1 MNKTDV
7 AEIYDEN
14 YAQKYNKRFLLNE
27 QSKNNADFENVKHN
41 IKNQIVT
48 NVSPLTPEMQH
59 QLETEGYVVLD
70 NFLSEAEL
78 QELRDF
84 DSVHP
89 LPDDMASSD
98 ASVTSLTSDL
108 SYRQKLGGKFKKIVT
123 PKLAKL
129 IPHYRFVFSLWFR
142 KKPNSKNN
150 SIILHQDPS
159 FTDELQY
166 LSLGIWCSLNDV
178 DIEKSCLCVV
188 KGSHKLNS
196 HRRSYFISHGFPYEQ
211 TVLSCMEDN
220 YLTPISLKAGQA
232 ILFDKRLFHGSPPN
246 VSNIERVAATCFSLL
261 PQDAPLY
268 FYYRES
274 KKADQLEIYEVE
286 DDFYDNYIW
295 GEKPHSNGVKLIG
308 TEDYTYDP
316 ITPEIIAE
324 VLEPLH
330 QETSTNNSLVT
341 TQNQGGIKEKFF
353 SFFNLLR
360 GNDWW
365 FYKIPPLLAIA
376 YAQILI
382 QDTPTQQSIVTLLTL
397 LISMFFVAAYGHVV
411 NDIFDIEIDSQAG
424 KQNRMASLSKG
435 QQTLLS
441 LSLAILG
448 LIPWWFLG
456 FNSTSAILLGSI
468 YTLLT
473 IYPAPPLRLKER
485 YIWGVVADAATVHA
499 IPTLLVATVFSNLI
513 ATSESGSHF
522 LAIVATVWGFGC
534 GVRGIL
540 LHQIWDR
547 DNDLKS
553 GIKTL
558 ATKFGVESLRFWI
571 NYIVFPLEA
580 ILSVV
585 LVLLISQS
593 APLLF
598 VSFTIYL
605 LLQFFSTEYDKLN
618 PSPSVGKNI
627 LLHDFYEVWLP
638 LSLVTL
644 LSFRQPLFL
653 ILLVLHIILFYFA
666 IKQRLVVLAHSL
678 TLRLKKMINSNT
690 SMQESLEINTD
701 KVENNHAQNKNQ
713 TFMEFPSSK
722 LEMSIVKAIDFL
734 SQNQLDDGE
743 FPTYEDSFEKL
754 SKFDSSP
761 FATSLILYSLNF
773 LVSDNSNNKVKQII
787 DKGLKFLIQER
798 ELGDLWRYWSSKN
811 EKHTKIPPDLDDIC
825 CISYILK
832 INNISFNKNIGFIL
846 DNRNKDGIF
855 YTWILPRSM
864 RSILLNLITFGK
876 ALSNSE
882 DVWQAAEKDDI
893 CCVVNSNVLLYLG
906 ETTKTQKSIKYLL
919 DVVYKGNEEEN
930 TEFYAH
936 KLSFYYMF
944 SRAYYNGVKSLGIAK
959 NLLINKI
966 LKFQKSD
973 GSFGDE
979 LLTALAICTL
989 INFNYVSPALSK
1001 AINFILDTQKEEGY
1015 WKRLAMFG
1023 GKHTQHFF
1031 GSEALTTGFCLEAL
1045 ARYRLL
1051 NISAAG
1057 EQKQLNFLTP
1067 QMKRELEEHG
1077 YVVINRFLSEAELE
1091 DLGEFDRAHP
1101 LPNDIAELK
1110 NSTNINTSDI
1120 SYRQK
1125 VNDKLKNIVSP
1136 KLARILPSYRTAFCT
1151 WYIKSPNSNTNAT
1164 RLHQDPS
1171 LTAEP
1176 QTLSFGIWCPLI
1188 DVDPGNGCLH
1198 VVKGS
1203 HRLNAQ
1209 SRPLYQFSPFPYNDD
1224 IATLLTDSY
1233 LTHIPLK
1240 AGQAI
1245 LYDKRLFHGA
1255 TANPTATS
1263 RVAFTCLICPERQL
1277 TQFVYRSNAD
1287 SQTVEI
1293 YEVEDDFYNRYI
1305 LGEKPDGN
1313 GVKLIGTEDY
1323 TYDPITPEIIAEV
1336 LEPLHQET
1344 STNNSLVTTQNQESL
1359 QYIQEQAQKDNEQ
1372 LQAHLEEVKTEL
1384 QNAQSELQ
1392 TSKTELQNTQSELQT
1407 SQTELAQ
1414 SQSELKTSKTQLAKH
1429 NSDLQYTQTQ
1439 LSQIQF
1445 QLQQTQTKLTQ
1456 SQSQLQTTQTE
1467 LVQLKTYLQQTQGE
1481 EGLINY
1487 YRSRIASNPDDIELY
1502 HQALTIKP
1510 DDGQI
1515 HLQLGNALVRQN
1527 RFDDAIAS
1535 YQTALQLHP
1544 QNFEIYLELAKT
1556 FEKQNQY
1563 EQAITSYRQAIELN
1577 PDNALAHKCLG
1588 DILAEIG
1595 QLSEAT
1601 TSYRRALQLQ
1611 NITKTE
1617 SSELYKWNILDIQ
1630 SLDNGLNSIDLLYTD
1645 WLDGILIKNVFST
1658 KEIET
1663 AREHIESLSSEFEQT
1678 MFGERLGL
1686 SITQAKNDL
1695 NEYFQKASNFRF
1707 QLNKIFANEFEIRLF
1722 NVFNHLHSL
1731 KNIKLLERKNDE
1743 ICIPGQIRIMHPG
1756 KGALKA
1762 HTGNEV
1768 FERCQVYNNLKEIKK
1783 DVDTLSYFIVIDKPE
1798 KGGEL
1803 ILYDFL
1809 REQTT
1814 LSMKQ
1819 DYYSCQLD
1827 NFLDNFRKQYISPEI
1842 GDMVIFNGGRIWHK
1856 VADFNGEKNRITVGG
1871 FLVYSQDNQ
1880 TIYCIT

>member
-1 MNKTDV
+1 MNAPKT
-7 AEIYDEN
+7 
-14 YAQKYNKRFLLNE
+14 NKNKE
-27 QSKNNADFENVKHN
+27 
-41 IKNQIVT
+41 
-48 NVSPLTPEMQH
+48 
-59 QLETEGYVVLD
+59 
-70 NFLSEAEL
+70 
-78 QELRDF
+78 
-84 DSVHP
+84 
-89 LPDDMASSD
+89 
-98 ASVTSLTSDL
+98 
-108 SYRQKLGGKFKKIVT
+108 
-123 PKLAKL
+123 
-129 IPHYRFVFSLWFR
+129 
-142 KKPNSKNN
+142 
-150 SIILHQDPS
+150 
-159 FTDELQY
+159 
-166 LSLGIWCSLNDV
+166 
-178 DIEKSCLCVV
+178 
-188 KGSHKLNS
+188 
-196 HRRSYFISHGFPYEQ
+196 
-211 TVLSCMEDN
+211 
-220 YLTPISLKAGQA
+220 
-232 ILFDKRLFHGSPPN
+232 
-246 VSNIERVAATCFSLL
+246 
-261 PQDAPLY
+261 
-268 FYYRES
+268 
-274 KKADQLEIYEVE
+274 
-286 DDFYDNYIW
+286 
-295 GEKPHSNGVKLIG
+295 
-308 TEDYTYDP
+308 
-316 ITPEIIAE
+316 
-324 VLEPLH
+324 
-330 QETSTNNSLVT
+330 
-341 TQNQGGIKEKFF
+341 GGIKEKFF

-376 YAQILI
+376 YAEILI
-382 QDTPTQQSIVTLLTL
+382 QDTPPQQSIVTLLSL

-435 QQTLLS
+435 QRTLLS

-448 LIPWWFLG
+448 VIPWWFLG
-456 FNSTSAILLGSI
+456 FNSISVILLASI

-499 IPTLLVATVFSNLI
+499 IPTLLVATVFSSLI

-593 APLLF
+593 APLLL

-678 TLRLKKMINSNT
+678 TLRLKKMINPNT
-690 SMQESLEINTD
+690 TMQESLEINTD
-701 KVENNHAQNKNQ
+701 KVEKNHAQNKNQ

-773 LVSDNSNNKVKQII
+773 LASDNSNNKVKQII

-864 RSILLNLITFGK
+864 RSILLNVITFGK

-882 DVWQAAEKDDI
+882 GVWQAAEKDDI

-919 DVVYKGNEEEN
+919 NVVYKGDEEEN
-930 TEFYAH
+930 TEFYVH
-936 KLSFYYMF
+936 KFSFYYML
-944 SRAYYNGVKSLGIAK
+944 SRAYYNGVKSLGTAK

-1051 NISAAG
+1051 NISADRQ
-1057 EQKQLNFLTP
+1057 ENFNALTP
-1067 QMKRELEEHG
+1067 QMQQELEEYG
-1077 YVVINRFLSEAELE
+1077 YVVLDNFLSEAEVQELR
-1091 DLGEFDRAHP
+1091 DFDRVHP
-1101 LPNDIAELK
+1101 LPDDMASSDASITCL
-1110 NSTNINTSDI
+1110 TSDL

-1125 VNDKLKNIVSP
+1125 LGGQFKKIVTP
-1136 KLARILPSYRTAFCT
+1136 KLAKLIPHYRFVFSL
-1151 WYIKSPNSNTNAT
+1151 WFRKKPNSKNNSII
-1164 RLHQDPS
+1164 LHQDPS
-1171 LTAEP
+1171 FTDEL
-1176 QTLSFGIWCPLI
+1176 QYLSLGIWCSLN
-1188 DVDPGNGCLH
+1188 DVDIETSCLY

-1203 HRLNAQ
+1203 HKLN
-1209 SRPLYQFSPFPYNDD
+1209 SHRRSYFISHGFPYDQTVLSCMEDN
-1224 IATLLTDSY
+1224 Y
-1233 LTHIPLK
+1233 LTPIPLK

-1245 LYDKRLFHGA
+1245 LFDKRLFHGSPP
-1255 TANPTATS
+1255 NVS
-1263 RVAFTCLICPERQL
+1263 NIERVAATCFSLLPQDAPLYFYYRESKKAD
-1277 TQFVYRSNAD
+1277 QF
-1287 SQTVEI
+1287 EI
-1293 YEVEDDFYNRYI
+1293 YEVEDDFYNNYI
-1305 LGEKPDGN
+1305 WGEKPHGN

-1336 LEPLHQET
+1336 LQPLHQET
-1344 STNNSLVTTQNQESL
+1344 STNNSLVTTQTPSSMPTTQKQTTQPRKTETDRYQDL

-1372 LQAHLEEVKTEL
+1372 LQAHLEEVKT
-1384 QNAQSELQ
+1384 Q
-1392 TSKTELQNTQSELQT
+1392 LQNTQSELQT

-1414 SQSELKTSKTQLAKH
+1414 SKSELKTSKTQLAKH
-1429 NSDLQYTQTQ
+1429 NSDLQYTQKQ
-1439 LSQIQF
+1439 LSQSQF

-1535 YQTALQLHP
+1535 YQTALQFHP
-1544 QNFEIYLELAKT
+1544 ENFEIYLELAKT
-1556 FEKQNQY
+1556 FEKQN
-1563 EQAITSYRQAIELN
+1563 
-1577 PDNALAHKCLG
+1577 
-1588 DILAEIG
+1588 
-1595 QLSEAT
+1595 
-1601 TSYRRALQLQ
+1601 
-1611 NITKTE
+1611 
-1617 SSELYKWNILDIQ
+1617 
-1630 SLDNGLNSIDLLYTD
+1630 
-1645 WLDGILIKNVFST
+1645 
-1658 KEIET
+1658 
-1663 AREHIESLSSEFEQT
+1663 
-1678 MFGERLGL
+1678 
-1686 SITQAKNDL
+1686 
-1695 NEYFQKASNFRF
+1695 
-1707 QLNKIFANEFEIRLF
+1707 
-1722 NVFNHLHSL
+1722 
-1731 KNIKLLERKNDE
+1731 
-1743 ICIPGQIRIMHPG
+1743 
-1756 KGALKA
+1756 
-1762 HTGNEV
+1762 
-1768 FERCQVYNNLKEIKK
+1768 
-1783 DVDTLSYFIVIDKPE
+1783 
-1798 KGGEL
+1798 
-1803 ILYDFL
+1803 
-1809 REQTT
+1809 
-1814 LSMKQ
+1814 
-1819 DYYSCQLD
+1819 
-1827 NFLDNFRKQYISPEI
+1827 
-1842 GDMVIFNGGRIWHK
+1842 
-1856 VADFNGEKNRITVGG
+1856 
-1871 FLVYSQDNQ
+1871 
-1880 TIYCIT
+1880 

>member
-1 MNKTDV
+1 MRSLYQELEEKG
-7 AEIYDEN
+7 
-14 YAQKYNKRFLLNE
+14 YAVVNFLGKEQVQRLLNFYHE
-27 QSKNNADFENVKHN
+27 F
-41 IKNQIVT
+41 
-48 NVSPLTPEMQH
+48 
-59 QLETEGYVVLD
+59 
-70 NFLSEAEL
+70 
-78 QELRDF
+78 
-84 DSVHP
+84 P
-89 LPDDMASSD
+89 LPKDSITDAPYLYRSDISSD
-98 ASVTSLTSDL
+98 T
-108 SYRQKLGGKFKKIVT
+108 SYRQLVNQEIKKIFA
-123 PKLAKL
+123 PKIEVLFPEYK
-129 IPHYRFVFSLWFR
+129 IINCNFIYKSL
-142 KKPNSKNN
+142 NSPSV
-150 SIILHQDPS
+150 SIHQDPS
-159 FTDELQY
+159 IVDETLHK
-166 LSLGIWCSLNDV
+166 SFIIWCPLIDV
-178 DIEKSCLCVV
+178 D
-188 KGSHKLNS
+188 
-196 HRRSYFISHGFPYEQ
+196 EQ
-211 TVLSCMEDN
+211 TGCLQIVGKSHLITSSPRPCFVYAGSSCSQDIVSLMQQD
-220 YLTPISLKAGQA
+220 YLTTVPMQTGKAL
-232 ILFDKRLFHGSPPN
+232 IFDGRLFHGSSPN
-246 VSNIERVAATCFSLL
+246 LFTNERVVATCHI
-261 PQDAPLY
+261 APKNSSIY
-268 FYYRES
+268 FCYRKS
-274 KKADQLEIYEVE
+274 QTAKKLQLFEVDDKFYQQYIRGQKPEDCINLGVFDYKTNPLTPRQLADYM
-286 DDFYDNYIW
+286 NAP
-295 GEKPHSNGVKLIG
+295 K
-308 TEDYTYDP
+308 
-316 ITPEIIAE
+316 
-324 VLEPLH
+324 
-330 QETSTNNSLVT
+330 TNKNKE
-341 TQNQGGIKEKFF
+341 GGIKEKFF

-376 YAQILI
+376 YAEILI
-382 QDTPTQQSIVTLLTL
+382 QDTPTQQSIVTLLAL
-397 LISMFFVAAYGHVV
+397 LASMFFVAAYGHVV

-448 LIPWWFLG
+448 VIPWLFIG

-499 IPTLLVATVFSNLI
+499 IPTLLITTVFSSLI

-534 GVRGIL
+534 GIRGIL

-580 ILSVV
+580 IFSVV

-593 APLLF
+593 APLLL

-605 LLQFFSTEYDKLN
+605 LLQFFSTEYNKLN

-678 TLRLKKMINSNT
+678 TLRLKKMINPNT

-701 KVENNHAQNKNQ
+701 KVENNHAQNNNQ

-722 LEMSIVKAIDFL
+722 LEMSIFKAIDFL

-773 LVSDNSNNKVKQII
+773 LVSDDSNNKVKQII

-832 INNISFNKNIGFIL
+832 INNISFNKNIGLIL
-846 DNRNKDGIF
+846 GNRNKDGIF

-882 DVWQAAEKDDI
+882 EFWQRTEKDDV

-944 SRAYYNGVKSLGIAK
+944 SRAYYNGVKSLGTAK

-966 LKFQKSD
+966 LQFQKSD

-1051 NISAAG
+1051 NLPAA
-1057 EQKQLNFLTP
+1057 EERKQLNFLTP
-1067 QMKRELEEHG
+1067 EMNKELEEHG

-1091 DLGEFDRAHP
+1091 DLQEFDRAHP
-1101 LPNDIAELK
+1101 LPDDIADLE

-1120 SYRQK
+1120 SYRQE
-1125 VNDKLKNIVSP
+1125 VNNKLKNIVSP
-1136 KLARILPSYRTAFCT
+1136 KLARILPGYRTAFCT
-1151 WYIKSPNSNTNAT
+1151 WYIKSPNSSTNTT
-1164 RLHQDPS
+1164 PLHQDPS

-1176 QTLSFGIWCPLI
+1176 HTLGFGIWCPLI
-1188 DVDPGNGCLH
+1188 DVDPDNGCLH

-1203 HRLNAQ
+1203 HNLNAQ
-1209 SRPLYQFSPFPYNDD
+1209 PRPFYQFSPFPYNDD
-1224 IATLLTDSY
+1224 IATLVTEHY

-1245 LYDKRLFHGA
+1245 IYDKRLFHGA
-1255 TANPTATS
+1255 TANPTTTS
-1263 RVAFTCLICPERQL
+1263 RVAFTCLICPESQP
-1277 TQFVYRSNAD
+1277 TQFVYRSNPD

-1293 YEVEDDFYNRYI
+1293 YEVQDDFYNRYI

-1313 GVKLIGTEDY
+1313 GVKLISTEDY
-1323 TYDPITPEIIAEV
+1323 TYDP
-1336 LEPLHQET
+1336 
-1344 STNNSLVTTQNQESL
+1344 
-1359 QYIQEQAQKDNEQ
+1359 
-1372 LQAHLEEVKTEL
+1372 
-1384 QNAQSELQ
+1384 
-1392 TSKTELQNTQSELQT
+1392 
-1407 SQTELAQ
+1407 
-1414 SQSELKTSKTQLAKH
+1414 H
-1429 NSDLQYTQTQ
+1429 N
-1439 LSQIQF
+1439 
-1445 QLQQTQTKLTQ
+1445 
-1456 SQSQLQTTQTE
+1456 
-1467 LVQLKTYLQQTQGE
+1467 
-1481 EGLINY
+1481 
-1487 YRSRIASNPDDIELY
+1487 P
-1502 HQALTIKP
+1502 
-1510 DDGQI
+1510 
-1515 HLQLGNALVRQN
+1515 
-1527 RFDDAIAS
+1527 
-1535 YQTALQLHP
+1535 
-1544 QNFEIYLELAKT
+1544 
-1556 FEKQNQY
+1556 
-1563 EQAITSYRQAIELN
+1563 
-1577 PDNALAHKCLG
+1577 
-1588 DILAEIG
+1588 
-1595 QLSEAT
+1595 
-1601 TSYRRALQLQ
+1601 
-1611 NITKTE
+1611 
-1617 SSELYKWNILDIQ
+1617 
-1630 SLDNGLNSIDLLYTD
+1630 
-1645 WLDGILIKNVFST
+1645 
-1658 KEIET
+1658 
-1663 AREHIESLSSEFEQT
+1663 
-1678 MFGERLGL
+1678 
-1686 SITQAKNDL
+1686 
-1695 NEYFQKASNFRF
+1695 
-1707 QLNKIFANEFEIRLF
+1707 
-1722 NVFNHLHSL
+1722 
-1731 KNIKLLERKNDE
+1731 
-1743 ICIPGQIRIMHPG
+1743 
-1756 KGALKA
+1756 
-1762 HTGNEV
+1762 
-1768 FERCQVYNNLKEIKK
+1768 
-1783 DVDTLSYFIVIDKPE
+1783 
-1798 KGGEL
+1798 
-1803 ILYDFL
+1803 
-1809 REQTT
+1809 
-1814 LSMKQ
+1814 
-1819 DYYSCQLD
+1819 
-1827 NFLDNFRKQYISPEI
+1827 
-1842 GDMVIFNGGRIWHK
+1842 
-1856 VADFNGEKNRITVGG
+1856 
-1871 FLVYSQDNQ
+1871 
-1880 TIYCIT
+1880 